1 MNSVRLINK
10 EIYFLTVTVVAW
22 VDIFT
27 RPTYKHILINSIK
40 FCQQEK
46 GLELYAWVLMS
57 NHLHMIA
64 GAKEGLKLFDI
75 IRDFKKY
82 TSKSI
87 VSAIQTEIESRRIWL
102 LNQFEFAGR
111 NDRKIKNFKFW
122 QDGNDAQLIYSM
134 DYFQQK
140 LNYIHNNPVKAEI
153 VIEPQEY
160 LYSSAKNYAGE
171 KGLID
176 IIVVR

>member
-1 MNSVRLINK
+1 MKSVKQLTK
-10 EIYFLTVTVVAW
+10 EIYFLTTTVVAW

-27 RPTYKHILINSIK
+27 RPVYKHIIIDSIK

-64 GAKEGLKLFDI
+64 GANEGFILPDI

-87 VSAIQTEIESRRIWL
+87 VSTIQKEPESRRKWL
-102 LNQFEFAGR
+102 LSQFEFAGR
-111 NDRKIKNFKFW
+111 NDKKIKNFKFW
-122 QDGNDAQLIYSM
+122 KNGYNSQFIYSL
-134 DYFQQK
+134 DYFKQK
-140 LNYIHNNPVKAEI
+140 LNYIHHNPVKAEI

-171 KGLID
+171 PGLLEV
-176 IIVVR
+176 IIVR